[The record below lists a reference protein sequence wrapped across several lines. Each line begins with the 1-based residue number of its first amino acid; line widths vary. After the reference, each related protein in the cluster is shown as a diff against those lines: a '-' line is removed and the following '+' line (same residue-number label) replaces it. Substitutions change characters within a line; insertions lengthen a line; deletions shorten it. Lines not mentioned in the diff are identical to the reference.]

1 MTNNVVYAVS
11 GALTKRGIAAL
22 YFNFRGVGR
31 SEGVHDGGQGEIDDA
46 LAAIAFLAGRSEI
59 DAGRIGLA
67 GYSFGGAVAL
77 NAAMQSGRIRAVAA
91 VSPPEMPDLGGFTRP
106 RLILCGSEDSL
117 VPASFLL
124 QQKERITGPDGA
136 GAVEVISG
144 ADHFWYGYE
153 EVLAARLPDGSLFGA
168 GLDVYSK
175 EPLPEDSIL
184 WDAPNLIMS
193 PHCAPASPLTRDR
206 EFEITYDNIGR
217 FIEGQPLRNVCDKV
231 AAF

>member
-1 MTNNVVYAVS
+1 MKAESIIFKSGALKLEGRLAIPPRAGTAAGVVICHPHPLYGGSMTNNVVYAVS
-11 GALTKRGIAAL
+11 GALAKKGIAAL

-153 EVLAARLPDGSLFGA
+153 EVLAARVTSFFQQHLP
-168 GLDVYSK
+168 
-175 EPLPEDSIL
+175 
-184 WDAPNLIMS
+184 APVI
-193 PHCAPASPLTRDR
+193 
-206 EFEITYDNIGR
+206 
-217 FIEGQPLRNVCDKV
+217 
-231 AAF
+231 